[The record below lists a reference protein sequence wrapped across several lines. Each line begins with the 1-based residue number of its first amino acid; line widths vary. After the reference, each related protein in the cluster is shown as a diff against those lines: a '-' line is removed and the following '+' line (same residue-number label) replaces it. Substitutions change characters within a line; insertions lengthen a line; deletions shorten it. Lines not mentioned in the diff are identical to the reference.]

1 MPTSVGRQSS
11 ISVTCAPH
19 IYPSCLPTLIFL
31 QAEEN
36 PGFIDAL
43 VNILAA
49 EQDNGVRQASV

>member
-1 MPTSVGRQSS
+1 
-11 ISVTCAPH
+11 
-19 IYPSCLPTLIFL
+19 LPTLIFL